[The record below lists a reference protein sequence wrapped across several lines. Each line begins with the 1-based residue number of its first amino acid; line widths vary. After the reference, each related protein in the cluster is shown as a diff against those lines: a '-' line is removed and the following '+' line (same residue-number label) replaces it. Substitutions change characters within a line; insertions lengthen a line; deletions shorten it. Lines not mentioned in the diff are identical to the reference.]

1 MGKEYELRHS
11 SALARVT
18 VHVPAASQRFAILAF
33 FVALHGI
40 ALQFCIQTS
49 GEAHQVALEKI
60 RKKNREDFLNGTK
73 EEDKM
78 PYELPSEWAP
88 NPWASA
94 SLFGTL
100 SLHAFFFLLCRWKVG
115 FRAMVHFQPARQ
127 VRDGYYVQVVPLPH
141 RGQPAMVP
149 LTYCETTCRLV
160 FIFQRQHYEYFEPGD
175 AGTDADAD
183 VGEVQL
189 LQCPIEEP
197 LVKYLKASGLSSDDA
212 EHLKDRFGENLLEV
226 ELPTFI
232 QCYKEQLLSPLVI
245 FQIFV
250 ALVYAADDFVNYTL
264 MQLLVIL
271 TMESTSVFQR
281 LKTMKML
288 NSMGT
293 KSYGIMVY
301 RGRQWVEKSTSD
313 LVPGDLIE
321 LVMVKSGQE
330 VTPDQKVAPDIVPC
344 DCVLIR
350 GEAVASE
357 ASLTGES
364 APQMKDAL
372 SSEDRPLEL
381 QGRDRVHCLFSGTR
395 IVRATEGTNKE
406 EVETQRPTSEV
417 PPTPNQGC
425 LAYVVR
431 TGFASS
437 QGQLLQMIEFSQDK
451 VSGDTREVIVAIV
464 ILLCCALLAAGYVLK
479 VGLEKGDKTPHE
491 LLVKCVLI
499 LTAVVPK
506 QLPIQTAMA
515 VNTALMA
522 LSRAGVFC
530 TEPYRVPLAGK
541 LTHCLFDKTG
551 TLTTDTLVPV
561 GVVNRSSEPGADGH
575 LPKVQVSDAETAAA
589 LVLAACHSLV
599 LIDGKLTG
607 DPIEVAALQGIGWS
621 FDSQAETASP
631 QTTQDSPAKKRGIK
645 SVRILQRFHFASHLQ
660 RMAVVAEV
668 STEADAVLNLEGEGN
683 YVLVKGSPEA
693 VKTLLAKDA
702 APEWY
707 DKSHT
712 DLAERGLRVLSL
724 AYRRLPTATHEKMTR
739 EEAEKELIF
748 AGFIAFECLVRKDS
762 ALVVGALNESG
773 HKVIMVTGDSP
784 LTALH
789 IARTCGIADGQLP
802 GLLLSKVDDGA
813 EWEVVTGDRAGERL
827 QTTGA
832 LSWSKLAKD
841 YALMTTGDVLDA
853 AVAHDQSLWTVVDE
867 IRVFARMTPQGK
879 AKIIEE
885 LQKQQRH
892 VLMCG
897 DGGNDVGALKQADA
911 GLALLAGYGNVN
923 TADSN
928 DITSN
933 EQPAEEEKK
942 AEEALNMR
950 DAELAKKNRKAAKAR
965 KDFLWQKQRELQDH
979 QRQWLEEEIE
989 IRAKRGETGLMA
1001 QAGAMKSSMGRY
1013 TEELKKQM
1021 KEYDKTHGNVYDDD
1035 KDKDP
1040 SKSTPKDPA
1049 AVLEGLD
1056 QGGLPM
1062 VRPGDASIAAPF
1074 TTKAPSVKN
1083 CVDLIR
1089 QGRCTLL
1096 SALQQQQIMMLNCI
1110 INAYVLSALSLE
1122 GSRSSERQMM
1132 TSSWLLTTASLA
1144 FTYASPCDRMH
1155 PVRPLR
1161 SLFHPAVFISMLGQA
1176 AIHLFCMVASVR
1188 MARAAMEP
1196 DSPERQAGWQGPSLQ
1211 DVSDFWK
1218 RERLRRRGLIEQEEE
1233 MDWTQYAF
1241 SMWTQPF
1248 LPNLMNTV
1256 VFLVE
1261 TAQTVAI
1268 LFVNYKGQPWMK
1280 GVMENRAL
1288 FLSVLTVAGSVAA
1301 AAWEFQPQLNE
1312 LIHLSPFPNDE
1323 FRWKVMGLVGLTLMG
1338 TFIWDRFCVLIFAPE
1353 IFKAMVD
1360 SAKKTTFRNDV
1371 VPVFVTVGKV
1381 LGVFVILGTGNLLMA
1396 GLAYWMYRRH
1406 SQDPDE

>member
-1 MGKEYELRHS
+1 MGKPYELRHS
-11 SALARVT
+11 PSLAKVT
-18 VHVPAASQRFAILAF
+18 VHVPAAPQRFAILAC

-40 ALQFCIQTS
+40 ALQFCISTS

-94 SLFGTL
+94 SLFGTI

-115 FRAMVHFQPARQ
+115 FRATVHFQDARQ
-127 VRDGYYVQVVPLPH
+127 VREGYYVQVVPLPH
-141 RGQPAMVP
+141 RGLPALVP
-149 LTYCETTCRLV
+149 LTYCDTTCRLG
-160 FIFQRQHYEYFEPGD
+160 FIFQRQHYEYLEPGD
-175 AGTDADAD
+175 GTDADEE

-189 LQCPIEEP
+189 LQCPVSEP
-197 LVKYLKASGLSSDDA
+197 LGKYLEAKGLSSDDA
-212 EHLKDRFGENLLEV
+212 EHLKEKFGENLLEV
-226 ELPTFI
+226 ELPTFM

-264 MQLLVIL
+264 MQSLVIL

-288 NSMGT
+288 NNMGT
-293 KSYGIMVY
+293 KSFSIMVY

-321 LVMVKSGQE
+321 LVTVKSNTE
-330 VTPDQKVAPDIVPC
+330 ATPDEKVAPDIVPC
-344 DCVLIR
+344 DCVMIR

-372 SSEDRPLEL
+372 AMEDRTLDL

-406 EVETQRPTSEV
+406 EVEATRPASDV
-417 PPTPNQGC
+417 PATPNQGC

-464 ILLCCALLAAGYVLK
+464 ILLFCALIAAGYVLK

-575 LPKVQVSDAETAAA
+575 LPKVQVADAETAAA

-599 LIDGKLTG
+599 LVDGKLTG

-631 QTTQDSPAKKRGIK
+631 QATQDSQGKKQGIK

-660 RMAVVAEV
+660 RMAVVVEV
-668 STEADAVLNLEGEGN
+668 ATEGSANLEGPGT

-693 VKTLLAKDA
+693 VKKLLAKDT
-702 APEWY
+702 APGWY

-724 AYRRLPTATHEKMTR
+724 AYRRLPTRQDKMAR
-739 EEAEKELIF
+739 EEAEKDLIF
-748 AGFIAFECLVRKDS
+748 AGFIAFECLVRRDS
-762 ALVVGALNESG
+762 ALVIGALNESG
-773 HKVIMVTGDSP
+773 HKAMMVTGDSP

-802 GLLLSKVDDGA
+802 GLLLSKADEGE
-813 EWEVVTGDRAGERL
+813 EWVVVTGDRAGERL
-827 QTTGA
+827 PSTE
-832 LSWSKLAKD
+832 SWTDLAKK

-853 AVAHDQSLWTVVDE
+853 AVSREPELWKVVDE

-885 LQKQQRH
+885 LQKQQSH

-923 TADSN
+923 TADN
-928 DITSN
+928 N
-933 EQPAEEEKK
+933 EINETTENTDESKK
-942 AEEALNMR
+942 AEVALNQR

-965 KDFLWQKQRELQDH
+965 KDFLWQKQRELQDL

-989 IRAKRGETGLMA
+989 VRAKRGETGIMS
-1001 QAGAMKSSMGRY
+1001 QAGAMKASMGRY
-1013 TEELKKQM
+1013 TEELKRQM
-1021 KEYDKTHGNVYDDD
+1021 KEYDKTHGNVYDE
-1035 KDKDP
+1035 KE
-1040 SKSTPKDPA
+1040 SGQSAPKDPA
-1049 AVLEGLD
+1049 AMLEGMD
-1056 QGGLPM
+1056 HGGLPM

-1122 GSRSSERQMM
+1122 GSRSSERQMI

-1144 FTYASPCDRMH
+1144 FTYATPCDRMH

-1176 AIHLFCMVASVR
+1176 AIHLFCMVAAVR
-1188 MARAAMEP
+1188 MARAAMEEG
-1196 DSPERQAGWQGPSLQ
+1196 SPERQAGWTGPSLQ
-1211 DVSDFWK
+1211 DVSEFWK

-1233 MDWTQYAF
+1233 MDWTQYAI
-1241 SMWTQPF
+1241 SAWTQPF

-1323 FRWKVMGLVGLTLMG
+1323 FRWKVMALVGLTLLG
-1338 TFIWDRFCVLIFAPE
+1338 TFLWDRLCVLFFAPE

-1360 SAKKTTFRNDV
+1360 SAKKTTFKDDV

-1381 LGVFVILGTGNLLMA
+1381 LGVFVILGTGNILMA

-1406 SQDPDE
+1406 SKDPDE